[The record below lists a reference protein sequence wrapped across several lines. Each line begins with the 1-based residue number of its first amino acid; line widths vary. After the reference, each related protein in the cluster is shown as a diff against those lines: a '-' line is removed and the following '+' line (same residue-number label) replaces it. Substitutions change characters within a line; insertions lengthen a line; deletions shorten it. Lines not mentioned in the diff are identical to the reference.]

1 MDYIAGLCLVT
12 LVSTAPATDQA
23 KTEPITVSAEKLA
36 EDFEHDPMAAKAKYQ
51 HGVTV
56 SGKVSKE
63 YRRFVRI
70 DPDSKVK
77 VWIGLG
83 RFAENPKKRIGTELT
98 ATGTII
104 NFKDGEL
111 WIDAKSVTPKGP

>member
-63 YRRFVRI
+63 YKVNGIPHVVAI
-70 DPDSKVK
+70 DRKGKIRLVK
-77 VWIGLG
+77 VGSG
-83 RFAENPKKRIGTELT
+83 DENAKAIAKTIKELLEE
-98 ATGTII
+98 
-104 NFKDGEL
+104 KE
-111 WIDAKSVTPKGP
+111 